1 MATLAIVFAATTAL
15 PLIAQDDAEIARG
28 AAIYTRS
35 CATGYCHG
43 PGGSAGNN
51 APRLAGRNLPLAQI
65 VKATSDGVPGTPMPG
80 WKSAMP
86 DGDLRAVIAYV
97 ARLSAGTAPP
107 VIPPRPP
114 RTMRPPEIQRG
125 RDLFFD
131 ATRGAQ
137 RCGSCHQVDNWGT
150 PIGPDLK
157 GFTGDI
163 RAVVSKNASTAKM
176 KTGESFPVLLV
187 AKASDMVRVYDM
199 SSLLPVLRSMLP
211 NEVEIVSGSTWTHAA
226 AIANY
231 KDEELTAI
239 IPFLK
244 SAK

>member
-1 MATLAIVFAATTAL
+1 MRLSFIVFAALTL
-15 PLIAQDDAEIARG
+15 HAQDDAEAARG

-80 WKSAMP
+80 WKTAMP
-86 DGDLRAVIAYV
+86 DAELKAVIAYV
-97 ARLSAGTAPP
+97 ARLSAGAPVP
-107 VIPPRPP
+107 VIPPRPA
-114 RTMRPPEIQRG
+114 RTQRPPDIQRG

-137 RCGSCHQVDNWGT
+137 RCGSCHTLDGWGT

-157 GFTGDI
+157 GFAGDVRGVI
-163 RAVVSKNASTAKM
+163 SKNSSTARM
-176 KTGESFPVLLV
+176 KNGETFPVLLV
-187 AKASDMVRVYDM
+187 ATTADAVRVYDM
-199 SSLLPVLRSMLP
+199 SSPLPVLRSMLP
-211 NEVEIVSGSTWTHAA
+211 SEVEIAAGSTWTHAA

-231 KDEELTAI
+231 KDEELAAMA
-239 IPFLK
+239 PFLK

>member
-1 MATLAIVFAATTAL
+1 MRLGLLLLTAL
-15 PLIAQDDAEIARG
+15 ALSAQDDAEAARG
-28 AAIYTRS
+28 AAVYTRS

-80 WKSAMP
+80 WKSSLP
-86 DGDLRAVIAYV
+86 EPELKAVIAYV
-97 ARLSAGTAPP
+97 ARLSAGPATVA
-107 VIPPRPP
+107 VVPPRPP
-114 RTMRPPEIQRG
+114 RTTRPPEVQRG

-150 PIGPDLK
+150 QIGPDVK
-157 GFTGDI
+157 GFSGDI
-163 RAVVSKNASTAKM
+163 RGVVSKNASTAKM
-176 KTGESFPVLLV
+176 KTGEAFPVLLV
-187 AKASDMVRVYDM
+187 AKNAEMVRVYDM

-211 NEVEIVSGSTWTHAA
+211 NEVDIVSGSAWTHAS

-231 KDEELTAI
+231 KDEELAAI
-239 IPFLK
+239 LPFLK
-244 SAK
+244 STK